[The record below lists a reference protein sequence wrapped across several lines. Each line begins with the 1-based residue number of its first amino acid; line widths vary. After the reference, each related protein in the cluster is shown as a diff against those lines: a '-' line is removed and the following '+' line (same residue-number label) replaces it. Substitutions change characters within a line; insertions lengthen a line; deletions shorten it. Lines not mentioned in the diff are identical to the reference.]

1 MRAILM
7 LGASDTIASCAAT
20 DRTRAIT
27 LLDRTDRAILAA
39 LQRDGRLANNVLADR
54 VGLSPAPCLRRVR
67 RLEAE
72 GYISGYAALLSADK
86 LDRGLV
92 VYVRIRLSHQTRDA
106 IERFEREI
114 VDVPDVLECHA
125 MLGHPD
131 YMLRV
136 AARDLDQYR
145 EWFMEHLAPLAGVD
159 TIESQ
164 VAFRT
169 IKSTTELPLD

>member
-1 MRAILM
+1 M
-7 LGASDTIASCAAT
+7 LLDMSDTIAFCAAS
-20 DRTRAIT
+20 DPLRAII
-27 LLDRTDRAILAA
+27 LLDLTDRAILAA
-39 LQRDGRLANNVLADR
+39 LQRDGRMANNVLADE

-72 GYISGYAALLSADK
+72 GYISGYAALLSPERI
-86 LDRGLV
+86 DRGLV
-92 VYVRIRLSHQTRDA
+92 VYVRIRLQHQSREA
-106 IERFEREI
+106 IERFEA
-114 VDVPDVLECHA
+114 DVLAVPGVLECHA

-131 YMLRV
+131 YILRV

-145 EWFMEHLAPLAGVD
+145 EWFMEHLAPLEGVD

>member
-1 MRAILM
+1 MMRTD
-7 LGASDTIASCAAT
+7 SDTIASCAAS
-20 DRTRAIT
+20 DPFGAIT

-39 LQRDGRLANNVLADR
+39 LQRDGRIPNNVLADQ

-72 GYISGYAALLSADK
+72 GYIAGYAALLSPERI
-86 LDRGLV
+86 DRGLV
-92 VYVRIRLSHQTRDA
+92 VYVRIRLQHQSREA
-106 IERFEREI
+106 IERFEA
-114 VDVPDVLECHA
+114 DVMAVPGVLECHA
-125 MLGHPD
+125 MLGDPD
-131 YMLRV
+131 YVLRV

-145 EWFMEHLAPLAGVD
+145 EWFMEHLAPLDGVD
-159 TIESQ
+159 TIDSQ

>member
-1 MRAILM
+1 M
-7 LGASDTIASCAAT
+7 LVASDTIASYA
-20 DRTRAIT
+20 DPDPLRAII
-27 LLDRTDRAILAA
+27 LLDQTDRAILAA
-39 LQRDGRLANNVLADR
+39 LQRDGRMPNNVLADE

-72 GYISGYAALLSADK
+72 GYISRYAALLSPERI
-86 LDRGLV
+86 DRGLV
-92 VYVRIRLSHQTRDA
+92 VYVRIRLQHQSREA
-106 IERFEREI
+106 IERFEA
-114 VDVPDVLECHA
+114 DVLAVTGVLECHA

-131 YMLRV
+131 YILRV
-136 AARDLDQYR
+136 TARDLDQYR
-145 EWFMEHLAPLAGVD
+145 EWFMEHLAPLEGVD

>member
-1 MRAILM
+1 MM
-7 LGASDTIASCAAT
+7 LIPSDTIAFSVAS
-20 DRTRAIT
+20 RPNHAIV
-27 LLDRTDRAILAA
+27 LLDRTDRAILAE
-39 LQRDGRLANNVLADR
+39 LQRDGRMPNNLLADR

-72 GYISGYAALLSADK
+72 GYIAGYAALLAPDR

-114 VDVPDVLECHA
+114 LAVPDVLECHA
-125 MLGHPD
+125 MVGDPD

-136 AARDLDQYR
+136 AACDLDQYR

>member
-1 MRAILM
+1 MMMLTPRDTIAFSIAARANRAIL
-7 LGASDTIASCAAT
+7 
-20 DRTRAIT
+20 
-27 LLDRTDRAILAA
+27 LLDRTDRAILAE
-39 LQRDGRLANNVLADR
+39 LQRDGRMPNNVLADR

-72 GYISGYAALLSADK
+72 GYIAGYAALLAPDR

-92 VYVRIRLSHQTRDA
+92 VYVRIRLSHQTRDV

-114 VDVPDVLECHA
+114 LAVPDVLECHA
-125 MLGHPD
+125 MVGDPD

-169 IKSTTELPLD
+169 VKSTTELPL

>member
-1 MRAILM
+1 M
-7 LGASDTIASCAAT
+7 LLASDTIASCAT
-20 DRTRAIT
+20 RDTTRAIS

-39 LQRDGRLANNVLADR
+39 LQRDGRLPNNVLADR

-72 GYISGYAALLSADK
+72 GYIAGYAALLAPDK

-92 VYVRIRLSHQTRDA
+92 VYVRIRLTHQTRDA

-114 VDVPDVLECHA
+114 VGVPDVLECHA
-125 MLGHPD
+125 MVGHPD

-145 EWFMEHLAPLAGVD
+145 EWFMEHLAPLPGVD

>member
-1 MRAILM
+1 MRV
-7 LGASDTIASCAAT
+7 ASDKIASCVAS
-20 DRTRAIT
+20 DNIFAII
-27 LLDRTDRAILAA
+27 LLDHTDRAILAA
-39 LQRDGRLANNVLADR
+39 LQREGRLPNNVLADR

-67 RLEAE
+67 RLEEE
-72 GYISGYAALLSADK
+72 GYIAGYAALLAPDK

-92 VYVRIRLSHQTRDA
+92 VYVRIRLRHQTREA
-106 IERFEREI
+106 IERFERD
-114 VDVPDVLECHA
+114 VVGVPDVLECHA

>member
-1 MRAILM
+1 MM
-7 LGASDTIASCAAT
+7 LGARDTIALRTAS
-20 DRTRAIT
+20 DRIRAMP

-39 LQRDGRLANNVLADR
+39 LQRDGRLPNNVLADR

-67 RLEAE
+67 RLETE
-72 GYISGYAALLSADK
+72 GYIAGYAALLSPDK

-114 VDVPDVLECHA
+114 VGVPDVLECHA
-125 MLGHPD
+125 MVGDPD

-159 TIESQ
+159 TIASQ

>member
-1 MRAILM
+1 MMLTLGDRIAFCVASDPLRAIL
-7 LGASDTIASCAAT
+7 
-20 DRTRAIT
+20 

-39 LQRDGRLANNVLADR
+39 LQRNGRLPNNVLADQ

-72 GYISGYAALLSADK
+72 GYIAGYAALLAPDK

-92 VYVRIRLSHQTRDA
+92 VYVRIRLRHQTREA

-114 VDVPDVLECHA
+114 VAVPDVLECHA

-169 IKSTTELPLD
+169 IKSTTELPLG

>member
-1 MRAILM
+1 MVLRPR
-7 LGASDTIASCAAT
+7 DTIAFCVTGSPI
-20 DRTRAIT
+20 RAIS

-39 LQRDGRLANNVLADR
+39 LQRDGRLPNNVLADR

-72 GYISGYAALLSADK
+72 GYIAGYAALLAPER

-92 VYVRIRLSHQTRDA
+92 VYVRIRLTHQTREA
-106 IERFEREI
+106 IERFERE
-114 VDVPDVLECHA
+114 VLAVPDVLECHA

>member
-1 MRAILM
+1 MM
-7 LGASDTIASCAAT
+7 LIRSDTIAFSAARCANH
-20 DRTRAIT
+20 AIL
-27 LLDRTDRAILAA
+27 LLDRTDRAILAE
-39 LQRDGRLANNVLADR
+39 LQRDGRMPNNVLADR

-72 GYISGYAALLSADK
+72 GYIAGYAALLAPDR

-114 VDVPDVLECHA
+114 LAVPDVLECHA
-125 MLGHPD
+125 MVGDPD

-169 IKSTTELPLD
+169 IKSTTELPL

>member
-1 MRAILM
+1 
-7 LGASDTIASCAAT
+7 
-20 DRTRAIT
+20 

-39 LQRDGRLANNVLADR
+39 LQRDGRLPNNVLADR

-67 RLEAE
+67 RLETE
-72 GYISGYAALLSADK
+72 GYIAGYAALLAPER

-92 VYVRIRLSHQTRDA
+92 VYVRIRLSHQTREA
-106 IERFEREI
+106 IECFEREI
-114 VDVPDVLECHA
+114 LAVPDVLECHA

-131 YMLRV
+131 YVLRV

-145 EWFMEHLAPLAGVD
+145 EWFMEHLAPLSGVD

>member
-1 MRAILM
+1 MLDTSDAIAYRA
-7 LGASDTIASCAAT
+7 ASETIG
-20 DRTRAIT
+20 AIT

-39 LQRDGRLANNVLADR
+39 LQRDGRLPNNVLADR

-67 RLEAE
+67 RLEAD
-72 GYISGYAALLSADK
+72 GYIAGYAALLAPDK

-92 VYVRIRLSHQTRDA
+92 VYVRIRLSHHTREA
-106 IERFEREI
+106 IERLERDI
-114 VDVPDVLECHA
+114 VGVPDVLECHA

-131 YMLRV
+131 YVLRV

-145 EWFMEHLAPLAGVD
+145 EWFMEHLAPLEGVD

>member
-1 MRAILM
+1 MM
-7 LGASDTIASCAAT
+7 LIPSDTIAFSVAS
-20 DRTRAIT
+20 RPNHAIV
-27 LLDRTDRAILAA
+27 LLDHTDRAILAE
-39 LQRDGRLANNVLADR
+39 LQRDGRMPNNLLADR

-72 GYISGYAALLSADK
+72 GYIAGYAALLAPDR

-114 VDVPDVLECHA
+114 LAVPDVLECHA
-125 MLGHPD
+125 MVGDPD

>member
-1 MRAILM
+1 MM
-7 LGASDTIASCAAT
+7 LGTSDAIAYHAARDTIGAMP
-20 DRTRAIT
+20 

-39 LQRDGRLANNVLADR
+39 LQRDGRIPNNVLADR

-72 GYISGYAALLSADK
+72 GYIAGYAALLAPDK

-92 VYVRIRLSHQTRDA
+92 VYVRIRLRHQTREA
-106 IERFEREI
+106 IERFERDI
-114 VDVPDVLECHA
+114 VGVPDVLECHA

>member
-1 MRAILM
+1 MMM
-7 LGASDTIASCAAT
+7 LAQRDTIAFSIAERAN
-20 DRTRAIT
+20 RAIP
-27 LLDRTDRAILAA
+27 LLDRTDRAILAE
-39 LQRDGRLANNVLADR
+39 LQRDGRMPNNVLADR

-72 GYISGYAALLSADK
+72 GYIAGYAALLAPDR

-92 VYVRIRLSHQTRDA
+92 VYVRIRLSHQTRDV

-114 VDVPDVLECHA
+114 LAVPDVLECHA
-125 MLGHPD
+125 MVGDPD

-169 IKSTTELPLD
+169 VKSTTELPL

>member
-1 MRAILM
+1 MMMLTPRDTIAFSITSCAKRAIL
-7 LGASDTIASCAAT
+7 
-20 DRTRAIT
+20 
-27 LLDRTDRAILAA
+27 LLDRTDRAILAE
-39 LQRDGRLANNVLADR
+39 LQRDGRMPNNVLADR

-72 GYISGYAALLSADK
+72 GYIAGYTALLAPDR

-92 VYVRIRLSHQTRDA
+92 VYVRIRLSHQTRDV

-114 VDVPDVLECHA
+114 LAVPDVLECHA
-125 MLGHPD
+125 MVGDPD

-169 IKSTTELPLD
+169 VKSTTELPL

>member
-1 MRAILM
+1 M
-7 LGASDTIASCAAT
+7 LRGSDTIAFRPTPDLFRAT
-20 DRTRAIT
+20 N
-27 LLDRTDRAILAA
+27 LLDQTDRAILAA
-39 LQRDGRLANNVLADR
+39 LQRDGRLPNNVLADR

-72 GYISGYAALLSADK
+72 GYIAGYAALLSPERI
-86 LDRGLV
+86 DRGLV
-92 VYVRIRLSHQTRDA
+92 VYVRIRLQHQSREA
-106 IERFEREI
+106 IERFEA
-114 VDVPDVLECHA
+114 DVLAVPGVLECHA

-131 YMLRV
+131 YILRS

-145 EWFMEHLAPLAGVD
+145 EWFMEHLAPLEGVD

>member
-1 MRAILM
+1 MMRM
-7 LGASDTIASCAAT
+7 ASDTIALSIASRAK
-20 DRTRAIT
+20 RAIV
-27 LLDRTDRAILAA
+27 LLDRTDRAILAE
-39 LQRDGRLANNVLADR
+39 LQRDGRMPNNVLADR

-72 GYISGYAALLSADK
+72 GYIAGYAAVLAPDR

-114 VDVPDVLECHA
+114 LAVPDVLECHA
-125 MLGHPD
+125 MVGDPD

-169 IKSTTELPLD
+169 IKSTTELPID

>member
-1 MRAILM
+1 MM
-7 LGASDTIASCAAT
+7 LIRSDTIAFSAARCANH
-20 DRTRAIT
+20 AIL
-27 LLDRTDRAILAA
+27 LLDRTDRAILAE
-39 LQRDGRLANNVLADR
+39 LQRDGRMPNNVLADR

-72 GYISGYAALLSADK
+72 GYIAGYAALLAPDR

-114 VDVPDVLECHA
+114 VAVPDVLECHA
-125 MLGHPD
+125 MVGDPD

>member
-1 MRAILM
+1 MP
-7 LGASDTIASCAAT
+7 
-20 DRTRAIT
+20 
-27 LLDRTDRAILAA
+27 
-39 LQRDGRLANNVLADR
+39 NNVLADR

-72 GYISGYAALLSADK
+72 GYIAGYTALLAPDR

-92 VYVRIRLSHQTRDA
+92 VYVRIRLSHQTRDV

-114 VDVPDVLECHA
+114 LAVPDVLECHA
-125 MLGHPD
+125 MVGDPD

-169 IKSTTELPLD
+169 VKSTTELPL

>member
-1 MRAILM
+1 MMRTQ
-7 LGASDTIASCAAT
+7 SDTIALSIASRAN
-20 DRTRAIT
+20 RAIA
-27 LLDRTDRAILAA
+27 LLDRTDRAILAE
-39 LQRDGRLANNVLADR
+39 LQRDGRMPNNVLADR

-67 RLEAE
+67 RLETD
-72 GYISGYAALLSADK
+72 GYIAGYAALLAPDR

-114 VDVPDVLECHA
+114 LAVPDVLECHA
-125 MLGHPD
+125 MVGDPD

-169 IKSTTELPLD
+169 IKSTTELPL

>member
-1 MRAILM
+1 MP
-7 LGASDTIASCAAT
+7 
-20 DRTRAIT
+20 
-27 LLDRTDRAILAA
+27 
-39 LQRDGRLANNVLADR
+39 NNVLADR

-72 GYISGYAALLSADK
+72 GYIAGYAALLAPDR

-92 VYVRIRLSHQTRDA
+92 VYVRIRLSHQTRDV

-114 VDVPDVLECHA
+114 LAVPDVLECHA
-125 MLGHPD
+125 MVGDPD

-169 IKSTTELPLD
+169 VKSTTELPL